1 MHIEI
6 TGLTGLIL
14 LIADVYAIINV
25 VQSNKTS
32 ISAKVIWTVA
42 IILMPFIGFIA
53 WLFFGPRAESAK

>member
-25 VQSNKTS
+25 VQSSKTS
-32 ISAKVIWTVA
+32 ITAKVTWTVA
-42 IILMPFIGFIA
+42 IILMPFLGFVV
-53 WLFFGPRAESAK
+53 WLFFGPRAESK